1 MIKLLARGF
10 LVLLGAALT
19 VITVQHA
26 LKIDGSAATQPVTGR
41 TEPGDRGLRRLGQAL
56 FGTSED
62 DTADT
67 GDATTPVRTD
77 RTRPATPPV
86 NGVGT
91 FNERDQQ
98 SNVSADPDTGAGTQ
112 TVAEL
117 DSRPPTR
124 LGEATGGGSATDPV
138 RVGPATTTQ
147 AGHGCKHELGLQPQ
161 GVTADVDF
169 VGVLLN
175 GSEREGR
182 DFSGAQLGDLKILV
196 QWRNLF
202 QNHGQRLDLI
212 APDGSLYRSLSRPLT
227 ATDGD
232 APVQTLLPVN
242 GTWITRYGLYG
253 AWCVEVFFDQDESP
267 IASSRLVI
275 SAQR

>member
-19 VITVQHA
+19 VVTVQHA

-41 TEPGDRGLRRLGQAL
+41 AEQSDRGPRRLGEAF
-56 FGTSED
+56 FGTSD

-67 GDATTPVRTD
+67 DDATTPVRNGW
-77 RTRPATPPV
+77 RRPATQPV
-86 NGVGT
+86 HGVGT
-91 FNERDQQ
+91 FNEQNQ
-98 SNVSADPDTGAGTQ
+98 ESNGSADPDTGAGIE
-112 TVAEL
+112 TVAVL

-124 LGEATGGGSATDPV
+124 LGEVAGGSSTDPV
-138 RVGPATTTQ
+138 RPGPVTTTTL
-147 AGHGCKHELGLQPQ
+147 AENGCKHELGLQPQ
-161 GVTADVDF
+161 GVTAQVDF
-169 VGVLLN
+169 VGVLPN
-175 GSEREGR
+175 GNERAGR
-182 DFSGAQLGDLKILV
+182 SFSGAELGDLKIHV

-202 QNHGQRLDLI
+202 QNHLQRLDFI

-232 APVQTLLPVN
+232 GPVETLLPVN

-253 AWCVEVFFDQDESP
+253 AWCVEVFFDQSESP
-267 IASSRLVI
+267 VASSRLMI

>member
-19 VITVQHA
+19 VVTVQHA

-41 TEPGDRGLRRLGQAL
+41 TEPSDRGPRRLGQAF
-56 FGTSED
+56 FGTSD

-67 GDATTPVRTD
+67 DDATTPVRTD
-77 RTRPATPPV
+77 RTRPAARPV
-86 NGVGT
+86 HGVGT
-91 FNERDQQ
+91 FNEQNQ
-98 SNVSADPDTGAGTQ
+98 ESNGSADPDTGAGTE
-112 TVAEL
+112 TVAVL
-117 DSRPPTR
+117 DSGRPTR
-124 LGEATGGGSATDPV
+124 LGEAAGGSSTDPV
-138 RVGPATTTQ
+138 RPGPATPTP
-147 AGHGCKHELGLQPQ
+147 AENGCRHELGLQPQ
-161 GVTADVDF
+161 GVTAQVGL
-169 VGVLLN
+169 VGVLPN
-175 GSEREGR
+175 GNERADR
-182 DFSGAQLGDLKILV
+182 SFSGAELGDLKIHV

-202 QNHGQRLDLI
+202 QNHLQRLDFI

-232 APVQTLLPVN
+232 APVETLLPVN

-253 AWCVEVFFDQDESP
+253 AWCVEVFFDQSESP

-275 SAQR
+275 SAQH